1 MVKWRWWWCGCE
13 GGGVGGDEG
22 GGDIEWKQKNKS
34 EYGTCDKNI
43 LTIHH
48 PSIKICTLFD
58 ETKKGIFL
66 PPSLLYVPISPS
78 GHLFGRHCMKYF
90 LSKLSRSKARPIKQ
104 NIADIVDK
112 WEIQSFTFSFF

>member
-1 MVKWRWWWCGCE
+1 MNFTHLDLKIRIMKTDHNISLYIIYLNE
-13 GGGVGGDEG
+13 GGGE
-22 GGDIEWKQKNKS
+22 IEWKQKNKS

-112 WEIQSFTFSFF
+112 